1 MVWLSLTA
9 RVDEAHRWGRSM
21 GAVDGDRNGD
31 ESKGTETGGP
41 RAQVDNTGA
50 TNVSPPFCEL
60 SFTQ

>member
-1 MVWLSLTA
+1 
-9 RVDEAHRWGRSM
+9 M
-21 GAVDGDRNGD
+21 GVVDGDRNGD